1 MPQPIIL
8 QTITQIAELK
18 KLKKE
23 KEKAVKTVRQ
33 YAVNMEDLRDI
44 LPRHQTK
51 SEQMANLNRAQ
62 MVSTVR
68 ALEEDLTHH
77 KAYLDQLLAVVIDQ
91 NPNLLTM
98 IGEAQKMRYVYPSLT
113 AIIATLPIMMHY

>member
-1 MPQPIIL
+1 M
-8 QTITQIAELK
+8 K

-33 YAVNMEDLRDI
+33 YAVNMEDLKDI
-44 LPRHQTK
+44 LPRHHTK
-51 SEQMANLNRAQ
+51 LENMTNFTRAQ
-62 MVSTVR
+62 MMSTVH

-91 NPNLLTM
+91 NPQLLTM
-98 IGEAQKMRYVYPSLT
+98 IGEAQKMR
-113 AIIATLPIMMHY
+113 

>member
-1 MPQPIIL
+1 
-8 QTITQIAELK
+8 
-18 KLKKE
+18 
-23 KEKAVKTVRQ
+23 
-33 YAVNMEDLRDI
+33 
-44 LPRHQTK
+44 
-51 SEQMANLNRAQ
+51 

-98 IGEAQKMRYVYPSLT
+98 IGEAQKMRYICPSLT
-113 AIIATLPIMMHY
+113 AIIAVPAILVHYSGTLKYRYNWDHEKMS

>member
-1 MPQPIIL
+1 MLHPP
-8 QTITQIAELK
+8 QIAELK

-33 YAVNMEDLRDI
+33 YAVNMEDLKDI
-44 LPRHQTK
+44 LPRHRTK
-51 SEQMANLNRAQ
+51 LENMTNFTRAEMMA
-62 MVSTVR
+62 TVHS
-68 ALEEDLTHH
+68 LEEDLTHH

-98 IGEAQKMRYVYPSLT
+98 IGEAQKMR
-113 AIIATLPIMMHY
+113 